1 MANSAKRIGLAL
13 AMVPIAMA
21 VLFGGDAR
29 ADLNITIQQVGNDV
43 VTTATGSLDI
53 TGVPIYGNG
62 YGTPFLIPVIAAV
75 GVGSTSSLHY
85 EEFQGVSGPTSFG
98 SGGIFSPSSGSGD
111 VIALNGAYHLIAVPW
126 LYVSGTS
133 LSGTDTY
140 DNQTLSSLGL
150 TPGTH
155 TYTFADNNIT
165 VQISSAAAVPEPST
179 AVVAVFGAVAFLSY
193 GWSRR
198 RRAQRRLAA
207 A

>member
-1 MANSAKRIGLAL
+1 MRDLLRQWRLA
-13 AMVPIAMA
+13 VA
-21 VLFGGDAR
+21 VLGLMFGAAGQVR
-29 ADLNITIQQVGNDV
+29 ADLVFTIEQVGNDV
-43 VTTATGSLDI
+43 VTTGTGSLDI

-62 YGTPFLIPVIAAV
+62 YGTPFLIPNTAAV

-85 EEFQGVSGPTSFG
+85 EEFQGLSGPTSFG

-133 LSGTDTY
+133 ISGTDAY

-150 TPGTH
+150 TSGTY
-155 TYTFADNNIT
+155 TYTFSDNTIT
-165 VQISSAAAVPEPST
+165 VQISSAAVPEPST
-179 AVVAVFGAVAFLSY
+179 AIVAVLGAVALLTY
-193 GWSRR
+193 GGCRHR
-198 RRAQRRLAA
+198 PEQQRPAA